1 MENKLKKIFIVS
13 GKARHGKDTTCAY
26 IKEICESN
34 NLKVINLSFGS
45 YIKEYVKKI
54 TGWDGSEDTKET
66 VRTMLQQ
73 VGTEV
78 IRDNIDENFFVKRLM
93 DDIKVYSY
101 FFDIIT
107 VSDARLVN
115 EIEIPKSN
123 FSNVIS
129 INVIRTNFE
138 SNLSLTEQKH
148 RTETGLDNYSNYDYQ
163 IINDGTLEEL
173 KQKIEKTIEGEI
185 R

>member
-1 MENKLKKIFIVS
+1 MENKLKKIIIVS
-13 GKARHGKDTTCAY
+13 GKARHGKDTICSY
-26 IKEICESN
+26 IKEVCEES

-54 TGWDGSEDTKET
+54 TGWDGSEETKET
-66 VRTMLQQ
+66 VRSVLQQ

-78 IRDNIDENFFVKRLM
+78 VRDNIDENFFVKRLM

-101 FFDIIT
+101 FFDIVT

-115 EIEIPKSN
+115 EIEIPKSV
-123 FSNVIS
+123 FENVVS

-148 RTETGLDNYSNYDYQ
+148 RTETGLDNYNNYDYK
-163 IINDGTLEEL
+163 IVNNGTLEEL
-173 KQKIEKTIEGEI
+173 KQKVKDLIEGELK
-185 R
+185 

>member
-1 MENKLKKIFIVS
+1 METRLKKIFIVS

-26 IKEICESN
+26 IKEVCEKN

-54 TGWDGSEDTKET
+54 TGWDGSEETKET

-78 IRDNIDENFFVKRLM
+78 VRDNIDENFFVKRLM

-101 FFDIIT
+101 FFDIVT
-107 VSDARLVN
+107 VSDARLEN
-115 EIEIPKSN
+115 EIEIPKAN

-148 RTETGLDNYSNYDYQ
+148 RTETGLDNYNNYDYQ
-163 IINDGTLEEL
+163 IINDSTLEEL
-173 KQKIEKTIEGEI
+173 KQKVENLIEGEI
-185 R
+185 K

>member
-1 MENKLKKIFIVS
+1 METKLKKIFIVS
-13 GKARHGKDTTCAY
+13 GKARHGKDTTCSF
-26 IKEICESN
+26 IKDVCEKR

-54 TGWDGSEDTKET
+54 TGWDGSEETKEQ
-66 VRTMLQQ
+66 VRTTLQQ

-78 IRDNIDENFFVKRLM
+78 VRDNIDEDFFVKRLI

-115 EIEIPKSN
+115 EIEIPKKV
-123 FSNVIS
+123 FENVIS
-129 INVIRTNFE
+129 INVVRTNFE

-148 RTETGLDNYSNYDYQ
+148 RTEIGLDSYDKYDYK
-163 IINDGTLEEL
+163 IINDSSLDEL
-173 KQKIEKTIEGEI
+173 KQKIENLIEGEI
-185 R
+185 K